1 MKATKRWGNIY
12 KSTEFSKYTS
22 ARSPMSPPSRPALPS
37 RTKSAVLLLVI
48 TILGMSLV
56 GLLGPAAS
64 DAAAQDNTTD
74 DQRVNQSNQTIEN
87 VAYSGTGVI
96 RANNETAYA
105 FRDENATVTVEFDSG
120 NATGDY
126 FACLEAR
133 PNASEEDVESDPVE
147 LACSGTHNT
156 STTGGEASFE
166 INVRDWT
173 EVRPGE
179 LPVDVVVVQ
188 EEPAMIGADEIE
200 VMRAN
205 RTVHILEKDGD
216 ASNNGLT
223 NEEELRRGTNFAVS
237 DTTRSGLNDYE
248 EVYTYGTDPLD
259 VDTDGDGIPDSTEV
273 LINTDPTDP
282 KTTPLLLG
290 IATIPVT
297 VLMGLFGLVV
307 KQFEPELPDLDRD
320 DRDGARASGET
331 APPISGDGPTA
342 GGERRDG
349 ASQPA
354 QPEPVTD
361 EDRILQI
368 LEENGG
374 RVRQQ
379 AIVQRTDWSKSKVS
393 RRLSKMEDDD
403 LISKISVGREN
414 LVTFHDEEPEAAKAP
429 FESE

>member
-1 MKATKRWGNIY
+1 MT
-12 KSTEFSKYTS
+12 
-22 ARSPMSPPSRPALPS
+22 PPSRPALPS
-37 RTKSAVLLLVI
+37 RTKSAVLLFVI
-48 TILGMSLV
+48 VLLGISLV

-64 DAAAQDNTTD
+64 DAAAQDNRTE
-74 DQRVNQSNQTIEN
+74 QRVNQSNQTIES
-87 VAYSGTGVI
+87 VAYSGIGMI
-96 RANNETAYA
+96 RADNGTGYA

-120 NATGDY
+120 NDTGDY

-133 PNASEEDVESDPVE
+133 PNASDAGAESDPVE
-147 LACSGTHNT
+147 LACSASYNT
-156 STTGGEASFE
+156 STTGGGASFE
-166 INVRDWT
+166 IDVRGWT
-173 EVRPGE
+173 EVQPGE
-179 LPVDVVVVQ
+179 IPVDVVMVREV
-188 EEPAMIGADEIE
+188 PAMIGTNEIE
-200 VMRAN
+200 VLRAN

-259 VDTDGDGIPDSTEV
+259 IDTDGDQIPDSAEV
-273 LINTDPTDP
+273 MINTDPTDP
-282 KTTPLLLG
+282 GTTPLLLG

-307 KQFEPELPDLDRD
+307 KQFEPELPDIDRD
-320 DRDGARASGET
+320 DRDGAPMSGRGGT
-331 APPISGDGPTA
+331 APPTAGDGPSATGEST
-342 GGERRDG
+342 GGPSR
-349 ASQPA
+349 QP

-361 EDRILQI
+361 EDRILEI

>member
-1 MKATKRWGNIY
+1 
-12 KSTEFSKYTS
+12 
-22 ARSPMSPPSRPALPS
+22 MSPPSRPALPS
-37 RTKSAVLLLVI
+37 RTKSAVLLFVI
-48 TILGMSLV
+48 VILGMSLV

-64 DAAAQDNTTD
+64 DAAAQDNTTGE
-74 DQRVNQSNQTIEN
+74 QRLNQSNRTIES

-96 RANNETAYA
+96 RANNETGYA
-105 FRDENATVTVEFDSG
+105 FRGENATVTVRFDSG

-126 FACLEAR
+126 FACLEAQ
-133 PNASEEDVESDPVE
+133 PNASTEDAESDPVE
-147 LACSGTHNT
+147 LACSATHNT
-156 STTGGEASFE
+156 STTGGAASFE
-166 INVRDWT
+166 IDVRGWA
-173 EVRPGE
+173 EVQPGE
-179 LPVDVVVVQ
+179 LPVDVVMVREV
-188 EEPAMIGADEIE
+188 PATIGTDEIE

-216 ASNNGLT
+216 ASKNGLT

-273 LINTDPTDP
+273 LINTDPTDAG
-282 KTTPLLLG
+282 TTPLLLG
-290 IATIPVT
+290 IATLPVT

-307 KQFEPELPDLDRD
+307 KQFEPELPDVDRD
-320 DRDGARASGET
+320 DRGGAPAAGRGGT
-331 APPISGDGPTA
+331 APPTAGDGPTA
-342 GGERRDG
+342 TGERAGGPSR
-349 ASQPA
+349 QP

-361 EDRILQI
+361 EDRILKI

-403 LISKISVGREN
+403 QISKISVGREN